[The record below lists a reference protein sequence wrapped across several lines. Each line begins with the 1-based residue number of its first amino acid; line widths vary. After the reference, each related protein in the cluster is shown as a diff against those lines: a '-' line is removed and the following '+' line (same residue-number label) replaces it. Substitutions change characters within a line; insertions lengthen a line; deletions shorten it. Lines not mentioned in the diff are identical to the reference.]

1 MVNTR
6 QRMTNAGHTRRE
18 FRQLQQQHRE
28 TDSTGGGRF
37 ETTRQHRAGQ
47 VVDEDGVP
55 YIITDGSS
63 RGNSGPELPSAYI
76 AFKALLTARLLA
88 GRRCYLVIFC
98 ENFFMILKFFGVYR
112 RILR

>member
-28 TDSTGGGRF
+28 TDSGGRF
-37 ETTRQHRAGQ
+37 ETPRQHRAGQ
-47 VVDEDGVP
+47 VVDEHGVP
-55 YIITDGSS
+55 YITDGSS

-88 GRRCYLVIFC
+88 GRRSFYNIVI
-98 ENFFMILKFFGVYR
+98 
-112 RILR
+112 